1 MIQSVCMS
9 DAGGYSVIAGASM
22 SKAHLTVEG
31 KDVCIT
37 EPAENKMTVNINI
50 THFIYRKKNNL
61 FLIHLNIIDM
71 IINF

>member
-31 KDVCIT
+31 RDIHIT
-37 EPAENKMTVNINI
+37 EPEEKEFTVNTDNI
-50 THFIYRKKNNL
+50 TLKEDSLK
-61 FLIHLNIIDM
+61 LNS
-71 IINF
+71 

>member
-1 MIQSVCMS
+1 MIQSVRLS
-9 DAGGYSVIAGASM
+9 DAAEYSVVAGASM

-37 EPAENKMTVNINI
+37 EPAEKKMTVNIND
-50 THFIYRKKNNL
+50 TFFIYRKKNKL
-61 FLIHLNIIDM
+61 FLIHFNIIDM